1 MNIRF
6 WQRAV
11 ATLVAVSYLAGCAS
25 MQNVPLASSGGKPAV
40 EVGESI
46 VVTTKSGEKKSFTVT
61 SIESN
66 ALVGANSRV
75 SYAEIERLDVK
86 RGGEMKWSKR
96 GLLIGAAVLGAV
108 ALVVAAGGD
117 GGGGSGGG
125 Y

>member
-11 ATLVAVSYLAGCAS
+11 ATIVAVSYLAGCANL
-25 MQNVPLASSGGKPAV
+25 QNVPLGQSAGKPAV
-40 EVGESI
+40 AVGESV
-46 VVTTKSGEKKSFTVT
+46 VVTTKAGEKKSFTVT
-61 SIESN
+61 GVESD

-86 RGGEMKWSKR
+86 RGGTMNGKK
-96 GLLIGAAVLGAV
+96 GLLIGAAVLGVIAV
-108 ALVVAAGGD
+108 AAAAGGG

>member
-1 MNIRF
+1 MKVRL

-25 MQNVPLASSGGKPAV
+25 LQNVPLGQNTPRPAV
-40 EVGESI
+40 EVGESV

-61 SIESN
+61 AVESD
-66 ALVGANSRV
+66 ALIGGSLRV
-75 SYAEIERLDVK
+75 SYAEMAQLDVK
-86 RGGEMKWSKR
+86 RDGMTPGKR
-96 GLLIGAAVLGAV
+96 GLLIGAAVLGVIAV
-108 ALVVAAGGD
+108 AAAAGG

>member
-11 ATLVAVSYLAGCAS
+11 ATLVAVSYLAGCS
-25 MQNVPLASSGGKPAV
+25 TLQNVPMGQSSSKPAV
-40 EVGESI
+40 EVGESV
-46 VVTTKSGEKKSFTVT
+46 VVTTKTGQKKSFTVT
-61 SIESN
+61 SVESD
-66 ALVGANSRV
+66 ALVGASSRV

-86 RGGEMKWSKR
+86 RGGAMPGKR
-96 GLLIGAAVLGAV
+96 GLLIGAAVLGVIAV
-108 ALVVAAGGD
+108 AAAAGG

>member
-11 ATLVAVSYLAGCAS
+11 ATLVAVSYLSGCAS
-25 MQNVPLASSGGKPAV
+25 LQNVPFGQSSGKPAV
-40 EVGESI
+40 EVGESV
-46 VVTTKSGEKKSFTVT
+46 VVTTKAGAKKSFTVT
-61 SIESN
+61 SVESD

-86 RGGEMKWSKR
+86 RGGEMSPGKR
-96 GLLIGAAVLGAV
+96 GLLIGAAVLGVIAI
-108 ALVVAAGGD
+108 AAAAGG

>member
-11 ATLVAVSYLAGCAS
+11 ATLVAVSYLSGCS
-25 MQNVPLASSGGKPAV
+25 TLQSVPLAPSSGKPAV
-40 EVGESI
+40 EVGESV
-46 VVTTKSGEKKSFTVT
+46 VVTTKSGQKKSFTVT
-61 SIESN
+61 SVETD

-75 SYAEIERLDVK
+75 SYAEIERLEVK
-86 RGGEMKWSKR
+86 RGGEMTPGKR
-96 GLLIGAAVLGAV
+96 GLLIGAAVLGVIAV
-108 ALVVAAGGD
+108 AAAAGG

>member
-11 ATLVAVSYLAGCAS
+11 ATLVAVSYLAGCVS
-25 MQNVPLASSGGKPAV
+25 LQNVPMSQSSGKPAV
-40 EVGESI
+40 EVGESV
-46 VVTTKSGEKKSFTVT
+46 VVTTKAGEKKSFTVT
-61 SIESN
+61 SVESD

-75 SYAEIERLDVK
+75 SYAEIQRLDVK
-86 RGGEMKWSKR
+86 RGGEMTAGKR
-96 GLLIGAAVLGAV
+96 GLLIGAAVLGVIAV
-108 ALVVAAGGD
+108 AAAADG

>member
-25 MQNVPLASSGGKPAV
+25 LQNVPLGQSSSKPAV
-40 EVGESI
+40 EVGESV
-46 VVTTKSGEKKSFTVT
+46 VVTTKAGEKKSFTVT
-61 SIESN
+61 SVESN

-86 RGGEMKWSKR
+86 RGGMTPGKR
-96 GLLIGAAVLGAV
+96 GLLIGAAVLGVIAV
-108 ALVVAAGGD
+108 AAAAGG